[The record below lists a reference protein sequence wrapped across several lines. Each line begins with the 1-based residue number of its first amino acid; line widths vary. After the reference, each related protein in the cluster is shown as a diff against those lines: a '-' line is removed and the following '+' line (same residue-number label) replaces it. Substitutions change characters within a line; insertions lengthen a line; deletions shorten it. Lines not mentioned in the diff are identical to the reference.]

1 MKSCGRGCPPL
12 ERNRSLMTKD
22 MNRHFTFG
30 ALVRFTLPTI
40 AMMIFTSLYNVADGI
55 FVSNFIGKTALAA
68 VNLIWPVVMVFASV
82 GLMMGA
88 GGSALIAKTRGEGD
102 DARANRYF
110 TMCVIFAAALGAV
123 LGIVGQAAMEPLVR
137 LLGAD
142 GQLLDDTIVYGRWVM
157 LALPFFV
164 LQFAFETLCSTAGK
178 PMLGFVVTVAAGLT
192 NVLLDALFICG
203 FGWGVAGGAIATAL
217 GQVVGGAVP
226 IIYFAR
232 KGNSSFLRLVRTRL
246 EARPLGKACVNGS
259 SELVSNIAMSLVATL
274 YNYQLLAYI
283 GEDGVAAY
291 SVIGYTAMIFSAI
304 FMGYALGS
312 SPLMSYQYGAR
323 NHREMHSI
331 LTKSLGFIAVVAVL
345 MFAAAETLAPTLA
358 AIFVSYDPELLAFT
372 VQAYRI
378 YAVAFLIMGL
388 PMYGSAFFTSLNNGL
403 VSALI
408 AFLRTLVFECG
419 AVIILPLVLGI
430 NGIWLS
436 VSVAELCAAVLTV
449 AFMVGLRNRYGYSK
463 RAALADGQLS
473 GRPHPVGSGI
483 AEGD

>member
-1 MKSCGRGCPPL
+1 ML
-12 ERNRSLMTKD
+12 KD
-22 MNRHFTFG
+22 MNRHFSMG
-30 ALVRFTLPTI
+30 DLLRFTLPTI
-40 AMMIFTSLYNVADGI
+40 AMMIFTSLYTVVDGI

-68 VNLIWPVVMVFASV
+68 VNIIWPVVMVFASV

-110 TMCVIFAAALGAV
+110 TMCIIFAAALGLV
-123 LGIVGQAAMEPLVR
+123 LGIVGQVVMEPLVR
-137 LLGAD
+137 MLGAQ
-142 GQLLDDTIVYGRWVM
+142 GQLLDDSIVYGRWVM
-157 LALPFFV
+157 AALPLFV
-164 LQFAFETLCSTAGK
+164 LQFAFQTLFSTAGK
-178 PMLGFVVTVAAGLT
+178 PTLGFVVVVAAGLT
-192 NVLLDALFICG
+192 NVVLDALFICG

-232 KGNSSFLRLVRTRL
+232 KRNASFLRLVPTRL
-246 EARPLGKACVNGS
+246 EWRPLGKACVNGS

-323 NHREMHSI
+323 DHREMRSI
-331 LTKSLGFIAVVAVL
+331 LMKSLGFIGAVAVL
-345 MFAAAETLAPTLA
+345 MFAAAEALAPALS

-372 VQAYRI
+372 AQAYRI

-388 PMYGSAFFTSLNNGL
+388 PIYGSAFFTALNNGL

-408 AFLRTLVFECG
+408 AFLRTIVFECG
-419 AVIILPLVLGI
+419 AVMLLPLVLGI
-430 NGIWLS
+430 DGIWLS
-436 VSVAELCAAVLTV
+436 VSVAELCAAILAV

-463 RAALADGQLS
+463 KAALADGALS
-473 GRPHPVGSGI
+473 GRPHPHQSSPADG
-483 AEGD
+483 AEE